1 MKVTVK
7 GVDERLHSNPVL
19 VSLGSSLKRRWDE
32 LK

>member
-1 MKVTVK
+1 MRVTAK

-19 VSLGSSLKRRWDE
+19 VSLESSLKRCWDE